1 HYRGR
6 LVQRARRR
14 EGPAPGS
21 AATSSAHRFLHE
33 RADPYL
39 VGGGQLLQRK
49 GDRPHGSFVEVC
61 FVAEAERRVSRL
73 ELVRALE
80 EADDIA
86 VLGIRG
92 HPVPGSRREGWRAGL
107 DDGMEPLGHGA
118 IRFRHLGNLREH
130 VTFPIRLLRA
140 RASARLRL
148 QLLGALLHCD
158 AFLVRE
164 SLDRLAGHGSALG
177 GLLCLLLRSHRASS
191 YATPMLSK
199 PITAS
204 VYLHRG
210 NLGRAGVS
218 TRDKRRSVDQ
228 SNQLRDAGAK

>member
-1 HYRGR
+1 MQYDSSVIMSVCIAFYVYYMLFFFFFFFFQAEDGIRDK
-6 LVQRARRR
+6 LVTGVQTCAL
-14 EGPAPGS
+14 PI
-21 AATSSAHRFLHE
+21 
-33 RADPYL
+33 
-39 VGGGQLLQRK
+39 
-49 GDRPHGSFVEVC
+49 C
-61 FVAEAERRVSRL
+61 L

-86 VLGIRG
+86 VLGVRG
-92 HPVPGSRREGWRAGL
+92 HPVPGSRREGWRAGF

-130 VTFPIRLLRA
+130 VPFPIRLLRA
-140 RASARLRL
+140 RASARFRL

-164 SLDRLAGHGSALG
+164 SLDRLAGHGGALG

-191 YATPMLSK
+191 YATPTLSK

-210 NLGRAGVS
+210 NLGRTGVS
-218 TRDKRRSVDQ
+218 TRDKRRFV
-228 SNQLRDAGAK
+228 